1 MTTALV
7 VGANGGIGA
16 ATARLLSAAGHRVL
30 LVARSRMPLEQ
41 GSQELRAQGADVLT
55 AAFDAAEDGALG
67 SFLTAHAP
75 DGIDVAVN
83 NLGVSHRPTPFHDL
97 AERDLERVVATDLLG
112 VARCLRTELAA
123 MPRGGAIV
131 NVASTAGLGG
141 APGMGAYAAAKHGVV
156 GLTRT
161 VALDEAARGIRVNAV
176 CPGPIESGP
185 IMDQPSAVRE
195 RVGQHIPMRR
205 MGRAEEVAAAIAWL
219 ASPSASYVTGVALPV
234 DGGKTAAA

>member
-16 ATARLLSAAGHRVL
+16 ATARLLSSAGHRLL
-30 LVARSRMPLEQ
+30 LVARSRGPLEQ
-41 GSQELRAQGADVLT
+41 LAQELRARDADVLP
-55 AAFDAAEDGALG
+55 AAFDASEDGVLT
-67 SFLTAHAP
+67 SFLTTYAP
-75 DGIDVAVN
+75 EGIHVAVN
-83 NLGVSHRPTPFHDL
+83 NLGVSHRPTPFDEIAEGDL
-97 AERDLERVVATDLLG
+97 DRVVTTDLLG
-112 VARCLRTELAA
+112 VARCLRAELAA
-123 MPRGGAIV
+123 MRRGGGAIV

-161 VALDEAARGIRVNAV
+161 VALDEAAQGIRVNAV

-185 IMDQPSAVRE
+185 IMDQPAAVRDQ
-195 RVGQHIPMRR
+195 VGQHIPMRR
-205 MGRAEEVAAAIAWL
+205 MGRAEEVAAAIVWL

-234 DGGKTAAA
+234 DGGKTAA